1 MCNAHLCSV
10 VGFSIN
16 HWLLEILAF
25 IFFSF
30 VLWILSTKYLGCW
43 GCFFPTPLCS
53 LLRNIY
59 SFHFWREREG
69 LGGIFHVV
77 FYFVPLFLLPSTF
90 LGRRGTDAC
99 WHLHISR
106 RHKIRARAHLTQ
118 EWLASFLQGKNW
130 GSESGSRVL
139 QLTPHDVTGLY
150 NSSLS
155 SEIHTWRTHVNTFG
169 PLLAGA
175 VWHSL

>member
-69 LGGIFHVV
+69 LGGLFHVV

-90 LGRRGTDAC
+90 LNKVISCSYRVGGEKIKMFIYFCWFPGDYIVLPPLPYIYIYVHPILAVEATAC
-99 WHLHISR
+99 LSI
-106 RHKIRARAHLTQ
+106 K
-118 EWLASFLQGKNW
+118 WLDIG
-130 GSESGSRVL
+130 
-139 QLTPHDVTGLY
+139 H
-150 NSSLS
+150 
-155 SEIHTWRTHVNTFG
+155 
-169 PLLAGA
+169 
-175 VWHSL
+175 